1 MSEISLDP
9 LDPPS
14 PGYSNTSPA
23 ENQGAYPPS
32 PGYSN
37 TSPAENQGV
46 YPSSPGYS
54 NTSPA
59 ENQGFLE
66 PVAGTI
72 DVDPIKEHETRMEF
86 YDAVMMYYG
95 LKTQY
100 QQVKNEM
107 KKKLIEKNK
116 KNKTN
121 KNAESLREEYRK
133 KQPKCINCER
143 KVGTIF
149 ATELRTTYSDDD
161 YRRTLVAKCGDK
173 NAPCNLDIQISLP
186 LINTY
191 DEAIQ
196 DSMETIDHLKTRII
210 RIKNDVMFGYEKEET
225 AMKRFTIIGG
235 ILADETKILEKLEID
250 CEKSSNERAKKIKLD
265 ESEKMLEKNLEDLN
279 NLVDEFETTLDDH
292 LVKDCAALYVDE
304 ILKNAKTASDNKYD
318 YSEIEYDE
326 NDELFKLIQIPFS
339 LNNKQNY
346 SGEEIYERVLKFVK
360 NDNASA
366 TKLNKTMRKPIASK
380 LALNKT
386 KLKTRKQKLRG
397 DRIKRKQTGSS
408 GASEASDSEVDE
420 ETGSA
425 TTEYSIESDSLA
437 NSETLSSS
445 ASE

>member
-1 MSEISLDP
+1 MSNVSPDP
-9 LDPPS
+9 LLDPPS
-14 PGYSNTSPA
+14 PEYSKTSPA
-23 ENQGAYPPS
+23 LNQGFVES
-32 PGYSN
+32 PEYSK
-37 TSPAENQGV
+37 TSPALDQG
-46 YPSSPGYS
+46 YQ
-54 NTSPA
+54 A
-59 ENQGFLE
+59 QGAPE
-66 PVAGTI
+66 
-72 DVDPIKEHETRMEF
+72 VDPLKEHETRMEF
-86 YDAVMMYYG
+86 YDAVTMYYG
-95 LKTQY
+95 FKTQY
-100 QQVKNEM
+100 QQMKNEM
-107 KKKLIEKNK
+107 KRKLIEKNK

-121 KNAESLREEYRK
+121 KSAESLREEYRK

-149 ATELRTTYSDDD
+149 ETELRTTYSDDD

-196 DSMETIDHLKTRII
+196 DSAETIDHLKTRII
-210 RIKNDVMFGYEKEET
+210 KIKNDVMFGYEKEET

-250 CEKSSNERAKKIKLD
+250 REKSSNERAKKIKLD
-265 ESEKMLEKNLEDLN
+265 ESDKMIEKNLEDLS
-279 NLVDEFETTLDDH
+279 NLVDEFETTHDDH
-292 LVKDCAALYVDE
+292 LIKDCATLYVED
-304 ILKNAKTASDNKYD
+304 ILKNAKSATENKYD

-326 NDELFKLIQIPFS
+326 DDESFKLTQIPFS

-360 NDNASA
+360 NDNVSA
-366 TKLNKTMRKPIASK
+366 TKLNKTMRKPIANK

-386 KLKTRKQKLRG
+386 KLKTRKQKIRG
-397 DRIKRKQTGSS
+397 ERIKRKQTGSS
-408 GASEASDSEVDE
+408 ASEASDSEMDE
-420 ETGSA
+420 DSVTSEASA
-425 TTEYSIESDSLA
+425 ESESLA

>member
-1 MSEISLDP
+1 MSNVSSDP
-9 LDPPS
+9 LLDPPS
-14 PGYSNTSPA
+14 PEYSKTSPA
-23 ENQGAYPPS
+23 LNQGFVES
-32 PGYSN
+32 PEYSK
-37 TSPAENQGV
+37 TSPAL
-46 YPSSPGYS
+46 
-54 NTSPA
+54 
-59 ENQGFLE
+59 NQGFL
-66 PVAGTI
+66 GTDGTNVGAI
-72 DVDPIKEHETRMEF
+72 EVDPLKEHETRMEF
-86 YDAVMMYYG
+86 YDAVTMYYG
-95 LKTQY
+95 FKTQY
-100 QQVKNEM
+100 QQMKNEM

-121 KNAESLREEYRK
+121 KNAESLRAEYKK

-149 ATELRTTYSDDD
+149 ETELRTTYSDDD
-161 YRRTLVAKCGDK
+161 YRRMLVAKCGDK

-196 DSMETIDHLKTRII
+196 DSTETIDHLKTRII
-210 RIKNDVMFGYEKEET
+210 QIKNDVMFGYEKEET

-250 CEKSSNERAKKIKLD
+250 RDKSSNERAKKIKLD
-265 ESEKMLEKNLEDLN
+265 ESDKMMEKNLEDLSD
-279 NLVDEFETTLDDH
+279 LVDEFETTLDDR
-292 LVKDCAALYVDE
+292 LVKDCATLYVDE
-304 ILKNAKTASDNKYD
+304 IIKNAKTATDNKYD

-326 NDELFKLIQIPFS
+326 DDETFKLTQIPFS

-360 NDNASA
+360 NDNVSA

-386 KLKTRKQKLRG
+386 KLKTRKQKIRG

-408 GASEASDSEVDE
+408 ASEASDSEVE
-420 ETGSA
+420 EDSVTSDTSSESA
-425 TTEYSIESDSLA
+425 SLA

-445 ASE
+445 TSE

>member
-23 ENQGAYPPS
+23 ENQGAYPSS

-86 YDAVMMYYG
+86 YDAVTMYYG
-95 LKTQY
+95 FKTQY
-100 QQVKNEM
+100 QQAKNEM
-107 KKKLIEKNK
+107 KKKLVEKNK

-121 KNAESLREEYRK
+121 KSVESLREEYRK

-149 ATELRTTYSDDD
+149 ETDLRTTYSDDD

-173 NAPCNLDIQISLP
+173 TAPCNLDIQISLP

-191 DEAIQ
+191 DESLQ
-196 DSMETIDHLKTRII
+196 DSTETIDHLKTRII
-210 RIKNDVMFGYEKEET
+210 QIKNDVMFGYEKEET

-250 CEKSSNERAKKIKLD
+250 RDKSSNERAKKINLN
-265 ESEKMLEKNLEDLN
+265 ESDKMMEKNLEDLSN
-279 NLVDEFETTLDDH
+279 IVDEFETTHDER
-292 LVKDCAALYVDE
+292 LVKECATLYVDE
-304 ILKNAKTASDNKYD
+304 IIKNAKTATNNKYD

-326 NDELFKLIQIPFS
+326 DDESFKLIQIPFS

-360 NDNASA
+360 NDNMSA
-366 TKLNKTMRKPIASK
+366 TKLNKTMKKPIASK

-386 KLKTRKQKLRG
+386 KLKTRKQKIRG

-408 GASEASDSEVDE
+408 ASDSEASEVE
-420 ETGSA
+420 AETDSA
-425 TTEYSIESDSLA
+425 ASESDSLA
-437 NSETLSSS
+437 NSEILSSS
-445 ASE
+445 DSV

>member
-1 MSEISLDP
+1 MNNVSPDP
-9 LDPPS
+9 LLDPPS
-14 PGYSNTSPA
+14 PEYSKTSPA
-23 ENQGAYPPS
+23 LNQGFVDS
-32 PGYSN
+32 PEYSK
-37 TSPAENQGV
+37 TSPALDQGV
-46 YPSSPGYS
+46 QTPGV
-54 NTSPA
+54 P
-59 ENQGFLE
+59 E
-66 PVAGTI
+66 
-72 DVDPIKEHETRMEF
+72 VDPLKEHETRMEF
-86 YDAVMMYYG
+86 YDAVTMYYG
-95 LKTQY
+95 FKTQY
-100 QQVKNEM
+100 QQMKNEM
-107 KKKLIEKNK
+107 KRKLIEKNK

-121 KNAESLREEYRK
+121 KSAESLREEYMK

-149 ATELRTTYSDDD
+149 ETELRTTYSDDD

-191 DEAIQ
+191 DEAMQ
-196 DSMETIDHLKTRII
+196 DSAETIDHLKTRII
-210 RIKNDVMFGYEKEET
+210 KIKNDVMFGYEKEET

-250 CEKSSNERAKKIKLD
+250 REKSSNERAKKIKLD
-265 ESEKMLEKNLEDLN
+265 ESDKMMEKNLEDLS
-279 NLVDEFETTLDDH
+279 NLVDEFETTYDDY
-292 LVKDCAALYVDE
+292 LIKDCATLYVDE
-304 ILKNAKTASDNKYD
+304 ILKNAKTATENKYD

-326 NDELFKLIQIPFS
+326 DDESFKLTQIPFS

-360 NDNASA
+360 NDNVSA

-386 KLKTRKQKLRG
+386 KLKTRKQKIRG

-408 GASEASDSEVDE
+408 ASEASDSEMDE
-420 ETGSA
+420 DSVTSESLTESA
-425 TTEYSIESDSLA
+425 SLA

>member
-1 MSEISLDP
+1 MSNVSPDP
-9 LDPPS
+9 LLDPPS
-14 PGYSNTSPA
+14 PEYSKTSPA
-23 ENQGAYPPS
+23 LNQGFVES
-32 PGYSN
+32 PEYSK
-37 TSPAENQGV
+37 TSPALDQGYQAQGV
-46 YPSSPGYS
+46 P
-54 NTSPA
+54 
-59 ENQGFLE
+59 E
-66 PVAGTI
+66 
-72 DVDPIKEHETRMEF
+72 VDPLKEHETRMEF
-86 YDAVMMYYG
+86 YDAVTMYYG
-95 LKTQY
+95 FKTQY
-100 QQVKNEM
+100 QQMKNEM
-107 KKKLIEKNK
+107 KRKLIEKNK

-121 KNAESLREEYRK
+121 KSAESLREEYRK

-149 ATELRTTYSDDD
+149 ETELRTTYSDDD

-196 DSMETIDHLKTRII
+196 DSAETIDHLKTRII
-210 RIKNDVMFGYEKEET
+210 KIKNDVMFGYEKEET

-250 CEKSSNERAKKIKLD
+250 REKSSNERAKKIKLD
-265 ESEKMLEKNLEDLN
+265 ESDKMMEKNLEDLS
-279 NLVDEFETTLDDH
+279 NLVDEFETTHDDH
-292 LVKDCAALYVDE
+292 LIKDCATLYVED
-304 ILKNAKTASDNKYD
+304 ILKNAKSATENKYD

-326 NDELFKLIQIPFS
+326 DDESFKLTQIPFS

-360 NDNASA
+360 NDNVSA

-386 KLKTRKQKLRG
+386 KLKTRKQKIRG
-397 DRIKRKQTGSS
+397 ERIKRKQTGSS
-408 GASEASDSEVDE
+408 ASEASDSEMDE
-420 ETGSA
+420 DSVTSEASA
-425 TTEYSIESDSLA
+425 ESESLA